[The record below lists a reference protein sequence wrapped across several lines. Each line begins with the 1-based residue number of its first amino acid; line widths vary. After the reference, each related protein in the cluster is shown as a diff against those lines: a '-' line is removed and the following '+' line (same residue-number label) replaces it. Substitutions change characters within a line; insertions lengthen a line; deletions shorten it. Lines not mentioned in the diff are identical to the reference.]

1 MGLYLEAATSSHR
14 SEFQIA
20 DLKFAN
26 LKFTICN
33 FVGDVPLSSGLTPR
47 SQFVVVF
54 PGPMNNEGYWKFI
67 TAFTTW

>member
-1 MGLYLEAATSSHR
+1 MGLYLEAATSWLR

-33 FVGDVPLSSGLTPR
+33 SVGEVPSSFRAYPSVSVYRGFSR
-47 SQFVVVF
+47 DH
-54 PGPMNNEGYWKFI
+54 E
-67 TAFTTW
+67 